1 VEVRVARVAV
11 AEGVYLNVQRRD
23 GEGNGDGVAF
33 LLVHGLASNLHLWDE
48 VAAYL
53 AAWGHAV
60 AALDQRGHGRS
71 DKPEA
76 GYDFPTFTQDLS
88 RVVEVLGFDR
98 PVLVG
103 QSWGANVVLEAAWR
117 FPNLARGVTCIDGG
131 WIELQRDFPNWTDCV
146 EVLAPPA
153 LAGRRLSEIEALL
166 RSHHPDWSDPG
177 IAGALACFEH
187 LADGT
192 VAPWLSLEHHL
203 AILQAL
209 WEHRPSSR
217 YGEIEVPVLLVP
229 AQPGSSA
236 GSSDDAEDRRPQ
248 VEQAAAALSRGR
260 LHWMRGDHDLH
271 AHHPEEVASLL
282 HHTVVDGFFG

>member
-1 VEVRVARVAV
+1 
-11 AEGVYLNVQRRD
+11 
-23 GEGNGDGVAF
+23 
-33 LLVHGLASNLHLWDE
+33 
-48 VAAYL
+48 
-53 AAWGHAV
+53 
-60 AALDQRGHGRS
+60 
-71 DKPEA
+71 
-76 GYDFPTFTQDLS
+76 
-88 RVVEVLGFDR
+88 
-98 PVLVG
+98 
-103 QSWGANVVLEAAWR
+103 
-117 FPNLARGVTCIDGG
+117 
-131 WIELQRDFPNWTDCV
+131 
-146 EVLAPPA
+146 
-153 LAGRRLSEIEALL
+153 
-166 RSHHPDWSDPG
+166 
-177 IAGALACFEH
+177 
-187 LADGT
+187 

-229 AQPGSSA
+229 AQSGSSA